1 MSVTAI
7 RVTESVTRSP
17 SATQARCQNEKYGLR
32 VTVLVRISLAYEY
45 CTIAYS
51 IGHAYDVLGRLL
63 MYTANHGDNTH
74 VTLFML
80 FGGDTAFGAK
90 RQRSSQE
97 GDARVRHDGAWR
109 ELHLRDQL
117 KARFTQQRTP
127 HRSGTSEVRSEWLT
141 MRHRMCAKG
150 EAAQQTLAGFLRE
163 CFHDHQ
169 PTARRTEQPPQLS
182 EPGTR
187 PGQVVEG
194 VEGDAEVEAAGLERE
209 RRFAPSRPRD
219 VRLFSADDKTV
230 LPSCSCLKCRGTFN
244 VGTISGMI
252 SGMISKLGGKA
263 RRRTPARAQIKHRLG
278 TLTPVVRIC
287 SQL

>member
-1 MSVTAI
+1 MPSHLLERTPPPKKSEPRSIVTKNFQVTMSVTMSVTAI

-97 GDARVRHDGAWR
+97 SDARVRH
-109 ELHLRDQL
+109 
-117 KARFTQQRTP
+117 
-127 HRSGTSEVRSEWLT
+127 
-141 MRHRMCAKG
+141 
-150 EAAQQTLAGFLRE
+150 
-163 CFHDHQ
+163 
-169 PTARRTEQPPQLS
+169 LS
-182 EPGTR
+182 
-187 PGQVVEG
+187 
-194 VEGDAEVEAAGLERE
+194 L
-209 RRFAPSRPRD
+209 
-219 VRLFSADDKTV
+219 
-230 LPSCSCLKCRGTFN
+230 
-244 VGTISGMI
+244 IHI
-252 SGMISKLGGKA
+252 
-263 RRRTPARAQIKHRLG
+263 
-278 TLTPVVRIC
+278 
-287 SQL
+287 